1 MHILVIKTLPYNA
14 GDVEDAGS
22 ISVSG
27 DLLENEVATHSS
39 SLVLEIPWVE
49 EPGRL

>member
-1 MHILVIKTLPYNA
+1 MIKILPDNA
-14 GDVEDAGS
+14 GDIEDAGS

-27 DLLENEVATHSS
+27 DLLEKEVAIHSS
-39 SLVLEIPWVE
+39 SLVWEIPWVE